1 MKSEVQRTQ
10 RFHEPFISLSSG
22 FPTFAVQTGERMSPT
37 VVNSVPESHDDPDAS
52 AFAATDR
59 EFTIEA
65 RGPAKR

>member
-1 MKSEVQRTQ
+1 
-10 RFHEPFISLSSG
+10 
-22 FPTFAVQTGERMSPT
+22 MSPT